1 MSGDFVVDE
10 FSAKTFKRREG
21 ARLVSA
27 HQPAIADHV
36 GGKNSSEA
44 AFHVVST
51 NLQQS
56 MEYHSLI
63 GKSCRHYVI
72 QLLFLQR
79 TAAWERKGCGYA
91 RFPVGKKRATG
102 ARSRGQGTR
111 LRARLRR
118 GKQTAGSGEGK

>member
-27 HQPAIADHV
+27 HQSAIADHV

-91 RFPVGKKRATG
+91 RFPVGKKQRAGDPPTRKTTAWQADG
-102 ARSRGQGTR
+102 RERG
-111 LRARLRR
+111 
-118 GKQTAGSGEGK
+118 GKVISDK